1 MRQREKDKIR
11 NKGLFLAAARELFT
25 EKGFQRTT
33 MEEIAQRAGFSKA
46 TIYNYFTGKEQLLAE
61 LIKGVFSN
69 LHRNADEIFSGQSD
83 FTEGIDTYIDMS
95 MSYLKENR
103 NFFRVMMSEGFRLGS
118 LIEDVIHPNVFAGMD
133 GLKQKL
139 TSFFEGHKEKLNPSI
154 PPSEMARML
163 VALIMGYAADW
174 VMADEESDLM
184 SKKGLILE
192 LFYRGALK

>member
-33 MEEIAQRAGFSKA
+33 MEEIARRAGFSKA

-61 LIKGVFSN
+61 LIKGVFSS
-69 LHRNADEIFSGQSD
+69 LHRNTDEIFSEKVGL
-83 FTEGIDTYIDMS
+83 TEGIDTYIDMS

-139 TSFFEGHKEKLNPSI
+139 TSFFEGHEKELAPSI